1 MFVSEARM
9 ATTEQPK
16 VVTEEAKIDLFEDD
30 DEFEEFDINRG
41 NLSSLTWTTIFLFS
55 VQFLCSF
62 CYISN
67 P

>member
-1 MFVSEARM
+1 M